1 MINRCRILWLLMTGF
16 GSTLH
21 AQDNYNAYTQINA
34 QLYQLEQRFSWPIAK
49 RQDSLFAC
57 MQQYLRENPET
68 IHAHQL
74 FSRLINLRYNQLAQL
89 LSHQAFRSITTWERT
104 TQEYMLERVRV
115 AETGSQFPGW
125 TFATSSGDSL
135 STGSLPGK
143 FVLIDCWASWCK
155 PCRQQNAAWKELYQ
169 HYAAGQLAIIG
180 VSLDEKKK
188 PWQQALKEDA
198 LPWPATAECVPLR
211 QNRFA
216 RYFSIV
222 YTPANFLLSPTGILV
237 GQDLSPTQVEAILR
251 LHEKG
256 PE

>member
-1 MINRCRILWLLMTGF
+1 MICRYRILWLLLTGI
-16 GSTLH
+16 GSTVH
-21 AQDNYNAYTQINA
+21 AQDNYNAYTQTNA
-34 QLYQLEQRFSWPIAK
+34 HLYQLEQRFDWPIAQ

-57 MQQYLRENPET
+57 VQQYLQENPET
-68 IHAHQL
+68 LHAHQL
-74 FSRLINLRYNQLAQL
+74 FTRLINLRYGQLTQL
-89 LSHQAFRSITTWERT
+89 LSHQAFRSLTSLERT
-104 TQEYMLERVRV
+104 TQEYLLERVRV
-115 AETGSQFPGW
+115 AETGSLFPGW
-125 TFATSSGDSL
+125 TFATTSGDSL

-155 PCRQQNAAWKELYQ
+155 PCRKQNAAWKALHQ
-169 HYAAGQLAIIG
+169 RYAADRLAIIG

-222 YTPANFLLSPTGILV
+222 YTPANFLLNPLGILV
-237 GQDLSPTQVEAILR
+237 GQDLSPAQVEAILSGSK
-251 LHEKG
+251 KG